1 MNDLNIIT
9 RHFSVSHL
17 AKLISSLIILSFKHQ
32 NLIGGLDA
40 LSITLLHAILKD
52 FTGTSGLH
60 TNISKCQLTREDQV
74 ALVHHLLPC
83 KLVHFSSRYLGI
95 PLSVYEVKKSE
106 LQSLVDVVAGRL
118 PAWKAKLMSRAGRTS
133 LTKSTLSAL
142 LVHVSIVVRVC
153 PRIYR
158 EIDKLERAFIWIGT
172 AVASGG
178 QRKIAWSLVTR
189 LVELGGA
196 GSAGLGYTHC
206 MRWEWLARTHSGRTW
221 NAIDTKA
228 ELAVHSMFDASVHV
242 QVGDG
247 L

>member
-60 TNISKCQLTREDQV
+60 TNISKCQLTPIRCSEDQV

-158 EIDKLERAFIWIGT
+158 EIDKLERAFICIGT

-189 LVELGGA
+189 LVELGGLGVPDLVTHTVCV
-196 GSAGLGYTHC
+196 GSG
-206 MRWEWLARTHSGRTW
+206 
-221 NAIDTKA
+221 
-228 ELAVHSMFDASVHV
+228 
-242 QVGDG
+242 
-247 L
+247 